1 MSLTGQLLQFA
12 SASVTTPQGAV
23 QYRRAGTPGYTGG
36 VTHVLLHG
44 IGSASGNWLEQLLAA
59 GAANARAS
67 DILAWDAP
75 GYGAS
80 DPLPLENPRAA
91 DYASRMWAWIDAL
104 HVDPSHPLTLV
115 GHSLGALMAAAATL
129 QAPKRV
135 QRLVLLAPARGYGN
149 AEPQIRQQKL
159 SDRLANLAQLG
170 PAGMARK
177 RAAAMLSAQAS
188 SEQVALVEQMM
199 AGIDPLGYTQ
209 AAHMLSNADLATDL
223 ARVACPVTIASGSAD
238 TVTPAEGCA
247 ALARQ
252 IGMPYVSLGDVGHS
266 CALEA
271 AGAVNSLLG
280 LGPEQNG

>member
-12 SASVTTPQGAV
+12 SAGVTTAQGVV
-23 QYRRAGTPGYTGG
+23 QYRRATTPGYAGG

-44 IGSASGNWLEQLLAA
+44 IGSASGNWLGQLLAA
-59 GAANARAS
+59 GTANACAS
-67 DILAWDAP
+67 DVLAWDAP

-80 DPLPLENPRAA
+80 DPLPMAHPRAS

-104 HVDPSHPLTLV
+104 DVDPLRTVTLV

-135 QRLVLLAPARGYGN
+135 HQLVLLAPAQGYGN
-149 AEPQIRQQKL
+149 AEPEVRQKKL

-177 RAAAMLSAQAS
+177 RATAMLSAQAS

-199 AGIDPLGYTQ
+199 AAIDTHGYTQ
-209 AAHMLSNADLATDL
+209 ATHMLSNADLATDL
-223 ARVACPVTIASGSAD
+223 ARVACPVRIASGSAD
-238 TVTPAEGCA
+238 TITPAEGCE

-252 IGMPYVSLGDVGHS
+252 IGTPYISLGEVGHS

-271 AGAVNSLLG
+271 AAAVNRLLG
-280 LGPEQNG
+280 LSPEQNG

>member
-1 MSLTGQLLQFA
+1 MSLAGQLLQFA
-12 SASVTTPQGAV
+12 SAGVTTPQGVV
-23 QYRRAGTPGYTGG
+23 QYRRASTPGYTGG

-44 IGSASGNWLEQLLAA
+44 IGSASGNWLGQLLAA
-59 GAANARAS
+59 SLANARGSAV
-67 DILAWDAP
+67 LAWDAP

-80 DPLPLENPRAA
+80 DALPMAHPRAS
-91 DYASRMWAWIDAL
+91 DYASRMWAWLDAL
-104 HVDPSHPLTLV
+104 HADRSRPLTLV

-129 QAPKRV
+129 QAPQRV
-135 QRLVLLAPARGYGN
+135 RRLVLLAPARGYGN
-149 AEPQIRQQKL
+149 AEPQMRQQKL

-199 AGIDPLGYTQ
+199 AGINPLGYTQ
-209 AAHMLSNADLATDL
+209 AAHMLANADLATAL

-238 TVTPAEGCA
+238 TVTPAEGCE

-252 IGMPYVSLGDVGHS
+252 TGMPYVSLGDVGHS

-271 AGAVNSLLG
+271 AGAVNTLLG